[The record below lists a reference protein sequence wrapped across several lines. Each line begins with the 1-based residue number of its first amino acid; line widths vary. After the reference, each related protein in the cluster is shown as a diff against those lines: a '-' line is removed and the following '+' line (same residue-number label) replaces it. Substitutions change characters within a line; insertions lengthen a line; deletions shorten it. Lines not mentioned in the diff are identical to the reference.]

1 MKKEHQIIMLPS
13 EKQQENVLCVAHKQL
28 FFSEGLVSPGGD
40 IMPRHLYI
48 LSDEEIKKG
57 DWFINLGSG
66 GHPGVAIYQANS
78 ENSKSINEFK
88 FPEIKKIIAT
98 TDTELHYNKVVEED
112 MHMYK
117 ESLPHI
123 PQHIIEAYVKK
134 PFDKVLVEYTEIEMC
149 FNYNG
154 SHYGKDCSCKGGD
167 FRKVPK
173 TDSNNCIIIHPVEE
187 KMYSREDMHKAFC
200 AGSDFDMES
209 GLDEGQEYYM
219 FTEWIKENL

>member
-1 MKKEHQIIMLPS
+1 MKKEAKVHMLPTDRS
-13 EKQQENVLCVAHKQL
+13 YLTI
-28 FFSEGLVSPGGD
+28 SGGKLSYD
-40 IMPRHLYI
+40 DVDYAESGFIKPQHLYI
-48 LSDEEIKKG
+48 TTDEEIKKG

-78 ENSKSINEFK
+78 ENSKVINEFK

-134 PFDKVLVEYTEIEMC
+134 PFDEVLVEYEEWTTMYRGMA
-149 FNYNG
+149 NYKLKLNQDG
-154 SHYGKDCSCKGGD
+154 TLAVSL
-167 FRKVPK
+167 
-173 TDSNNCIIIHPVEE
+173 VEE
-187 KMYSREDMHKAFC
+187 KMYSKEEVEALMGLGYELGKQG
-200 AGSDFDMES
+200 GSLTDLKNLTE
-209 GLDEGQEYYM
+209 GL
-219 FTEWIKENL
+219 

>member
-1 MKKEHQIIMLPS
+1 MKKEARVYMLPTEQS
-13 EKQQENVLCVAHKQL
+13 LMNKIYDKLYFYPQENW
-28 FFSEGLVSPGGD
+28 FTRSID
-40 IMPRHLYI
+40 IDPQHLYI
-48 LSDEEIKKG
+48 TTDEEIKKG

-78 ENSKSINEFK
+78 ENSKVINEFK

-134 PFDKVLVEYTEIEMC
+134 PF
-149 FNYNG
+149 
-154 SHYGKDCSCKGGD
+154 
-167 FRKVPK
+167 
-173 TDSNNCIIIHPVEE
+173 
-187 KMYSREDMHKAFC
+187 
-200 AGSDFDMES
+200 
-209 GLDEGQEYYM
+209 EGVG
-219 FTEWIKENL
+219 

>member
-1 MKKEHQIIMLPS
+1 MKLEKEHQIIMLPS
-13 EKQQENVLCVAHKQL
+13 ENKSTLYRRNNLNTLHLGDFDYCK
-28 FFSEGLVSPGGD
+28 EGDTL
-40 IMPRHLYI
+40 RTNQHLYI

-57 DWFINLGSG
+57 DWIVEYGFVIRYDG
-66 GHPGVAIYQANS
+66 
-78 ENSKSINEFK
+78 
-88 FPEIKKIIAT
+88 FPLDESDRKIIAT
-98 TDTELHYNKVVEED
+98 TDIELHYNKIVEED

-134 PFDKVLVEYTEIEMC
+134 PFDKVMVEYTEIEMC

-187 KMYSREDMHKAFC
+187 KMIPLSKVKSIIRKYENDNLYYGRDGYYSDIDI
-200 AGSDFDMES
+200 AGK
-209 GLDEGQEYYM
+209 
-219 FTEWIKENL
+219 WIKENL